1 MQSSTKDDFK
11 VMPDIAATE
20 IEQLVNQ
27 LEIYNS
33 AYRNGKLLITD
44 TEYDQLV
51 EKLRSLNPSHPFLN
65 RVEPESFESKKEI
78 RHPVPML
85 SIEKAYSREALERFI
100 NRVKKEASEIGIQ
113 DIRFSVTPKL
123 DGLAGRDDGE
133 IFASRGNG
141 EVGYEISNAFEK
153 GIIPLG
159 GRGRGIGE
167 IVIKKSYFDEHLSSN
182 FEHPRNLVVG
192 IINSDKLN
200 EFAVKAIEDRAV
212 FFVPYAALE
221 SWVGTPEELVD
232 QIEEVTRQL
241 SDKTDYPM
249 DGMVASVTDETV
261 RKHMGSTAHHYR
273 WQIAIKTKGET
284 AVTRVENL
292 VWQVGR
298 TGNVTPVMEVMPVF
312 LSGATIR
319 RVTAHNAG
327 KVRDE
332 KIGIGAEI
340 EIIRSGEVIP
350 KLEKVIISS
359 DRLELPSFCP
369 SCNSLLQWD
378 NDFLKCM
385 ASFCP
390 AQIEQ
395 GIIHF
400 FKILGTAEWFGIKT
414 VQKLVEDGFDSLVKI
429 YTMTELNF
437 IDMGFGPVQSR
448 NLWNAIQTSIAKP
461 VEDWRFL
468 AAFGIPDLGTGD
480 SRKLLSHIRLEDLGD
495 VRKEEIIK
503 IHGFGEKTGE
513 SIKMGIEK
521 IWDTIKHMLRMGF
534 TLEKT
539 PLKHEKK
546 SMGSPIAGKGIVFT
560 GKMKKGNREDMQVH
574 ARKLGANVQTTVSG
588 KTDYLVCG
596 ENVGDSKIRKAQ
608 VVDAKIITEEEY
620 FQIVGSI
627 SSNS

>member
-1 MQSSTKDDFK
+1 MSDITADD
-11 VMPDIAATE
+11 
-20 IEQLVNQ
+20 IEDLVTQLKA
-27 LEIYNS
+27 YND
-33 AYRNGKLLITD
+33 AYRRGVPLISDLEYDRLVGKLQTLD
-44 TEYDQLV
+44 PL
-51 EKLRSLNPSHPFLN
+51 HPFLSK
-65 RVEPESFESKKEI
+65 VEPELFEGKKEI

-100 NRVKKEASEIGIQ
+100 SRVKKEAAEIGIQ

-141 EVGYEISNAFEK
+141 EVGYEISSAFEK

-167 IVIKKSYFDEHLSSN
+167 IVIKKSYFDEHLSNN

-212 FFVPYAALE
+212 FFVPYAELE
-221 SWVGTPEELVD
+221 SWIGTPEELVD
-232 QIEEVTRQL
+232 QVEEITRNL
-241 SDKTDYPM
+241 SAKTDYPM
-249 DGMVASVTDETV
+249 DGMVAGVTDEAV
-261 RKHMGSTAHHYR
+261 REHMGSTAHHYR

-327 KVRDE
+327 KVRDD

-350 KLEKVIISS
+350 KLEKVITPS
-359 DRLELPSFCP
+359 DQIALPGFCP
-369 SCNSLLQWD
+369 SCNSFLQWD

-400 FKILGTAEWFGIKT
+400 FKTLGTAEWFGIKT
-414 VQKLVEDGFDSLVKI
+414 VQKLVEDGFNSLVQI
-429 YTMTELNF
+429 YVMTEKDFLD
-437 IDMGFGPVQSR
+437 IGFGPVQSK
-448 NLWNAIQTSIAKP
+448 NLWNAIQTSIKKP

-480 SRKLLSHIRLEDLGD
+480 SRKLLSHIRLEDLGK
-495 VRKEEIIK
+495 VRKEEIIQ

-513 SIKMGIEK
+513 SIQKGIERVWN
-521 IWDTIKHMLRMGF
+521 IIQNMLSMGF
-534 TLEKT
+534 TLEMT
-539 PLKHEKK
+539 PLAHEKK
-546 SMGSPIAGKGIVFT
+546 TSGSPIAGKGIVFT
-560 GKMKKGNREDMQVH
+560 GKMKKGSREDMQVQ

-596 ENVGDSKIRKAQ
+596 ENVGDSKIRKAKQ
-608 VVDAKIITEEEY
+608 LGVKTITEEDY
-620 FQIVGSI
+620 LHIVESL
-627 SSNS
+627 NTAL